1 MFAQV
6 YYASGSAGE
15 SAGRAAGH
23 LLKTAYR
30 VGFQAACAVDA
41 ALLKLLAVQPVQAG
55 HIRVITLT
63 RLFDQPDDQHD
74 LASGNLSQGIST

>member
-1 MFAQV
+1 MFTQV
-6 YYASGSAGE
+6 YYASVPAGE
-15 SAGRAAGH
+15 PAGRAAEH
-23 LLKTAYR
+23 LLQMASR
-30 VGFQAACAVDA
+30 VSFQAACAVDA
-41 ALLKLLAVQPVQAG
+41 ALLKLRAVQPVQAG